1 MREILPLKDVPI
13 ACTLLR
19 LVTALDL
26 PGFRQK
32 RGLGPSL
39 PLIIP
44 QQVPDQAGLVLRLV
58 TALDLPGFGQKRGLD
73 PSLPMIIPQQVPDL
87 YKKYNSE

>member
-26 PGFRQK
+26 AGFGQK

-39 PLIIP
+39 PLI
-44 QQVPDQAGLVLRLV
+44 ACTLLRNV
-58 TALDLPGFGQKRGLD
+58 TALDLPGFGQKR
-73 PSLPMIIPQQVPDL
+73 SLGR
-87 YKKYNSE
+87 